1 VAAAVGSDQD
11 RDNQHQGR
19 ALTTIDEID
28 ALFAAPL
35 ADFVAERKRIA
46 QALKGAGRRDDA
58 KVVAATPKPTLPIW
72 IINQLARREPALVKD
87 LDALTAQLRGAEGP
101 EYAAGVVNHRRA
113 LAELRWK
120 AEELL
125 TETGHAAPPAV
136 LNRVIANLRAA
147 AAGDDTRPLLIAGR
161 LTRDV
166 EEPGFAD
173 LFGQGAAA
181 QAAAPARAPASAPA
195 ANRAADAREKREP
208 AASEREQAA
217 AARAQQRERERA
229 LASAERQS
237 KQLRATDAAARA
249 ALAREERTRDSARE
263 ALERAEARVE
273 AARVEASA
281 AASELA
287 AADAEVARLR
297 EA

>member
-1 VAAAVGSDQD
+1 MP
-11 RDNQHQGR
+11 
-19 ALTTIDEID
+19 DEID

-46 QALKGAGRRDDA
+46 QALKAAGRRDDA
-58 KVVAATPKPTLPIW
+58 RVVAATPKPTLPIW
-72 IINQLARREPALVKD
+72 IINQLARREPALVKE
-87 LDALTAQLRGAEGP
+87 LDELTAQLRGAEGP

-125 TETGHAAPPAV
+125 TEAGHAAPPAV

-147 AAGDDTRPLLIAGR
+147 AAGEDTRPLLIAGR

-173 LFGQGAAA
+173 LFGQGAAQAETPA
-181 QAAAPARAPASAPA
+181 QPRPTPPAPA
-195 ANRAADAREKREP
+195 AHRAEDARHKREQ

-237 KQLRATDAAARA
+237 KQLRAADAAARA
-249 ALAREERTRDSARE
+249 ALAREERTRDTARE
-263 ALERAEARVE
+263 VLERAEARVE

-287 AADAEVARLR
+287 AADAEIARLR
-297 EA
+297 GA

>member
-1 VAAAVGSDQD
+1 VGRHQD

-19 ALTTIDEID
+19 ALTASDEID

-46 QALKGAGRRDDA
+46 QALKAAGRRDDA
-58 KVVAATPKPTLPIW
+58 KVIAATPKPTLPIW
-72 IINQLARREPALVKD
+72 IINQLARREPALVKE
-87 LDALTAQLRGAEGP
+87 LDELTARLRGAEGP

-125 TETGHAAPPAV
+125 TETGHAAAPAV

-147 AAGDDTRPLLIAGR
+147 AAGDETRPLLLAGR

-173 LFGQGAAA
+173 LFGQGAASST
-181 QAAAPARAPASAPA
+181 APARPPATPHAPA
-195 ANRAADAREKREP
+195 ASHAEGARHKREQE
-208 AASEREQAA
+208 ASAREQAA

-229 LASAERQS
+229 LASAERRS
-237 KQLRATDAAARA
+237 KELRAAEAAASA
-249 ALAREERTRDSARE
+249 ALTREERTRDAARE

-273 AARVEASA
+273 AARTEASA
-281 AASELA
+281 AASDLA
-287 AADAEVARLR
+287 AAEAEVARLR
-297 EA
+297 TS